1 MNYWWGMNNGVVD
14 VKLSD
19 KLPEGVRILAEMLL
33 EQLRS
38 GKLNPFTRKI
48 TAQDGTVINDGS
60 RELTVD
66 EILRMNW
73 LCDNVEGSIPKFDEI
88 LPISRAMVRELGIY
102 RDEIPAEKEAPV

>member
-1 MNYWWGMNNGVVD
+1 MIFLKRYYFIIRLKICKAN
-14 VKLSD
+14 
-19 KLPEGVRILAEMLL
+19 LPCL
-33 EQLRS
+33 
-38 GKLNPFTRKI
+38 FFYTRKI